1 MKTINDKTNET
12 KSNFLENS
20 YNIDNHLVRL
30 TKKMYITNIRNETG
44 VITIDSDGTKRII
57 REYYEQL
64 DIS

>member
-1 MKTINDKTNET
+1 MNDKTNET
-12 KSNFLENS
+12 KSYFLENS
-20 YNIDNHLVRL
+20 YNIDNLLARL

-44 VITIDSDGTKRII
+44 VITIDSDCTKRKL